1 MKICQVY
8 NYIAPAK
15 DSMGAQR
22 VCEALTKGL
31 VGLGHDVVMLIDP
44 RSTETPAPVVTE
56 VPADTDIIHFHQWE
70 PGNIDYESYGKPY
83 VISIH
88 GGGTPEP
95 ESWHMA
101 TRGNPHILCVSKF
114 ISVHVGC
121 PEYVWECTDP
131 DQFMMTKEKNNFR
144 GGYYFWIGGTDWG
157 EGKGIF
163 TTIRLAKK
171 LRFRLKIAG
180 TGKNEAMIA
189 KIKSLCDDK
198 IEYLGGV
205 NGDQKAKLF
214 AKARATILLT
224 QLPDACPVVMAESL
238 ISGTPVIGSIHG
250 SMPEVI
256 KSGVGYIIDNDLE
269 FTKAIATIDKINPS
283 DCRTYAMEHLSANA
297 SAKKHLKYYEN
308 MIKYGDVSGS

>member
-22 VCEALTKGL
+22 VCEALTKSL
-31 VGLGHDVVMLIDP
+31 VELGHDVVMLIDP
-44 RSTETPAPVVTE
+44 RSRNTPAPVATE
-56 VPADTDIIHFHQWE
+56 VPGDVDIIHFHQWE

-95 ESWHMA
+95 ESWHNA

-114 ISVHVGC
+114 ISDHVGC

-131 DQFMMTKEKNNFR
+131 NDFYFR
-144 GGYYFWIGGTDWG
+144 PVKRDYFLWIGGTDWG
-157 EGKGIF
+157 EQKGIF

-171 LRFRLKIAG
+171 LRFKLKIAG
-180 TGKNEAMIA
+180 TGQNKAMIEH
-189 KIKSLCDDK
+189 IKSFCDDK
-198 IEYLGGV
+198 IEYVGAV
-205 NGDQKAKLF
+205 NGHEKADLF
-214 AKARATILLT
+214 LRAKATILLT

-238 ISGTPVIGSIHG
+238 SSGVPVIGSIHG
-250 SMPEVI
+250 SVPEVI
-256 KSGVGYIIDNDLE
+256 TPEVGFIVNNDIE
-269 FTKAIATIDKINPS
+269 FVKALLKIDKIHPKV
-283 DCRTYAMEHLSANA
+283 CREY
-297 SAKKHLKYYEN
+297 AKKNLSHTVSATKHLIYYEN
-308 MIKYGDVSGS
+308 MIKYGDVSGI